1 MNGNLEQKYYYII
14 ENTRVNYQICIND
27 RSCREGA
34 SRIKGE

>member
-1 MNGNLEQKYYYII
+1 MNGNLEQKYYII
-14 ENTRVNYQICIND
+14 ENTHVNYQICTND